1 MLHKTGCISILSTV
15 VLILL
20 MEDATLTSACPKGL
34 KRFKQ
39 APRTNNLGSHKVMKN
54 FNKAHKA
61 RLAENA
67 AKAKA
72 FKKTQKAKNLQNV
85 GSAKAMKTF
94 KDASKA
100 RDDANKASSKA
111 FKTSQDSLHIV
122 T

>member
-39 APRTNNLGSHKVMKN
+39 A
-54 FNKAHKA
+54 HKA

-72 FKKTQKAKNLQNV
+72 FKKTQ
-85 GSAKAMKTF
+85 
-94 KDASKA
+94 
-100 RDDANKASSKA
+100 
-111 FKTSQDSLHIV
+111 DSLHIV